1 MPAFTFEKLSPPKAP
16 TTTAQVPAP
25 ARKPRR
31 AWPRLIDRLL
41 RRSASRKAGGSSD
54 VAHRHARGRTD

>member
-41 RRSASRKAGGSSD
+41 RRSASRWTSGSPD
-54 VAHRHARGRTD
+54 AVHRHARGRAD